1 MASEDYGFIG
11 AVADMD
17 GHIAEIGRAGAVVVV
32 ICATGTGELYF
43 DAAGREQ
50 FQRLFTEAERQ
61 AEAYAAQ
68 HPQEA
73 S

>member
-1 MASEDYGFIG
+1 MSYRMTGAFPVVIG
-11 AVADMD
+11 GVIEI
-17 GHIAEIGRAGAVVVV
+17 GHIADCVV
-32 ICATGTGELYF
+32 IRNAGKSLIL
-43 DAAGREQ
+43 DAAEREQ

-61 AEAYAAQ
+61 AEAHAAQ